1 MASTS
6 RDLDEQLD
14 KYLADAHSIEE
25 QALAQL
31 KTAPDIAGEP
41 HLSEAF
47 RAHLAETERHE
58 QLVRERLEARGAKP
72 SKIKDIVM
80 ALGGKGFVLFARS
93 QPDTPGKLTFHAYSY
108 EALEQGSYEMLERV
122 ARRAGDEETARVA
135 HDILAEEYAMGR
147 RLADRFD
154 DAVAASLHGD
164 DAAQAAHEQLPSYLA
179 DVHALEHQAIG
190 LLENGAKIAGHPQLA
205 EIYETHLGQ
214 TRDQLR
220 IVEQRLDAI
229 GAEPSAIKDAGMRL
243 GALNWGGFFAAH
255 PDTPGKLAVFAYAFE
270 ALEVAGYELLTRV
283 ATWAGDAVTAELAQR
298 ISGEEQAQADR
309 IKGSFDE
316 ALDASLSAVGVA

>member
-1 MASTS
+1 MAS
-6 RDLDEQLD
+6 DELDEQLD

-25 QALAQL
+25 QAVAQM
-31 KTAPDIAGEP
+31 KTAPDIAGDAG
-41 HLSEAF
+41 LSAAF
-47 RAHLAETERHE
+47 RKHLEETERHE
-58 QLVRERLEARGAKP
+58 RLVRERLEARGAKP
-72 SKIKDIVM
+72 SKLKDIIM

-108 EALEQGSYEMLERV
+108 EALEQGSYEMLARV
-122 ARRAGDEETARVA
+122 AQRAGDEETARVA
-135 HDILAEEYAMGR
+135 QEILAEEYAMGD
-147 RLADRFD
+147 RLAERFD
-154 DAVAASLHGD
+154 AAVEASLEGKD
-164 DAAQAAHEQLPSYLA
+164 PAEQLPSYLA

-190 LLENGAKIAGHPQLA
+190 LLENGAKIAGTPALA

-220 IVEQRLDAI
+220 IVDERLEAI
-229 GAEPSAIKDAGMRL
+229 GASGSAVKDAGMRL

-283 ATWAGDAVTAELAQR
+283 ATRAGDTVTAELAQR
-298 ISGEEQAQADR
+298 IAGEERAQAAR
-309 IKGSFDE
+309 IKAAFDD
-316 ALDASLSAVGVA
+316 ALDASLAAVGVA

>member
-1 MASTS
+1 MPSDTLA
-6 RDLDEQLD
+6 EQLD

-25 QALAQL
+25 QALAQMR
-31 KTAPDIAGEP
+31 TAPDIAGEP
-41 HLSEAF
+41 RLAEAF
-47 RAHLAETERHE
+47 REHLVETERHE
-58 QLVRERLEARGAKP
+58 RLVRERLEARGAKP
-72 SKIKDIVM
+72 SKVKDIVM

-135 HDILAEEYAMGR
+135 HEILAEEYAMGR
-147 RLADRFD
+147 RLAERFD
-154 DAVAASLHGD
+154 DAAAASLHGD
-164 DAAQAAHEQLPSYLA
+164 DAEQAARDQLPHYLA

-190 LLENGAKIAGHPQLA
+190 LLENGAKIAGSPLLA

-220 IVEQRLDAI
+220 IVEQGLDAI
-229 GAEPSAIKDAGMRL
+229 GAKPSAIKDAGMRL

-255 PDTPGKLAVFAYAFE
+255 PDTPGKLAVFASPFG

-283 ATWAGDAVTAELAQR
+283 ATRAGDNVTAELAQR

-309 IKGSFDE
+309 IKGAFDE
-316 ALDASLSAVGVA
+316 ALDASLDAVGAR

>member
-1 MASTS
+1 MGTS

-31 KTAPDIAGEP
+31 RTAPDIAGEP
-41 HLSEAF
+41 HLAAAF
-47 RAHLAETERHE
+47 REHLDETARHE
-58 QLVRERLEARGAKP
+58 QLVRARLEARGAKP
-72 SKIKDIVM
+72 SKVKDLVM

-135 HDILAEEYAMGR
+135 HDILGEEYAMGR
-147 RLADRFD
+147 RLAERFD
-154 DAVAASLHGD
+154 DAVAASLHDDGD
-164 DAAQAAHEQLPSYLA
+164 SAEAAREQLPSYLA

-190 LLENGAKIAGHPQLA
+190 LLENGAKIAGSPLLA

-229 GAEPSAIKDAGMRL
+229 GAKPSAIKDAGMRL

-270 ALEVAGYELLTRV
+270 ALEVAGYELLRRV
-283 ATWAGDAVTAELAQR
+283 ATRAGDSVTAELAQR

-309 IKGSFDE
+309 IKGAFDE
-316 ALDASLSAVGVA
+316 ALDASLDAVGAR